1 MTDQLY
7 TTHDISRLLQVDP
20 STVSK
25 WIDRGI
31 LMAFRTPGGHRRVR
45 SADLR
50 TFLITHQMPV
60 PEELG
65 SSTVRLL
72 VVDDERQVLDAI
84 KRAFKPYA
92 NQVELQTTTSGVEAL
107 LLVSEQK
114 PHGMLIDLN
123 MPDIDGI
130 EVCRRIRARK
140 QMEGVRL
147 ITMTSA
153 HSPEVVESS
162 KQAGA
167 VACLPKPLDVQ
178 QVLDLLDLFRLLPLT
193 LLTAAVKRQ
202 AARPP
207 RAAKRLH

>member
-1 MTDQLY
+1 MSTGSGQPKEELLPSGSTDQLY

-50 TFLITHQMPV
+50 AFLITHQMPV
-60 PEELG
+60 PDELG
-65 SSTVRLL
+65 SGTVKLL
-72 VVDDERQVLDAI
+72 VVDDERPVLDAI

-92 NQVELQTTTSGVEAL
+92 AQVELQSTSSGVEAL

-123 MPDIDGI
+123 MPDIDGL

-140 QMEGVRL
+140 QMESVRL
-147 ITMTSA
+147 ITMTSN
-153 HSPEVVESS
+153 HSPEVVEQS

-167 VACLPKPLDVQ
+167 IACLAKPLDVQ
-178 QVLDLLDLFRLLPLT
+178 QVLELFRIPLALGT
-193 LLTAAVKRQ
+193 K
-202 AARPP
+202 
-207 RAAKRLH
+207 K

>member
-1 MTDQLY
+1 MGSGMMQQEGSTAMTDQLY

-65 SSTVRLL
+65 SGTVRLL
-72 VVDDERQVLDAI
+72 AVDDERPVLDAI
-84 KRAFKPYA
+84 KRAFKPFA
-92 NQVELQTTTSGVEAL
+92 AQVELQTTTSGVEAL

-114 PHGMLIDLN
+114 PHGMIIDLN
-123 MPDIDGI
+123 MPDIDGL

-153 HSPEVVESS
+153 HTPEVVEQS

-167 VACLPKPLDVQ
+167 LACMAKPLDVQ
-178 QVLDLLDLFRLLPLT
+178 QVLELFRVPLA
-193 LLTAAVKRQ
+193 LS
-202 AARPP
+202 
-207 RAAKRLH
+207 AKR

>member
-1 MTDQLY
+1 MDQLY

-31 LMAFRTPGGHRRVR
+31 LLAFRTPGGHRRVR

-65 SSTVRLL
+65 SGTVKLL
-72 VVDDERQVLDAI
+72 VVDDERQQLDAI

-92 NQVELQTTTSGVEAL
+92 AQVELTLTSSGVEAL
-107 LLVSEQK
+107 LVVSENK

-123 MPDIDGI
+123 MPDIDGL

-140 QMEGVRL
+140 PLESVRL
-147 ITMTSA
+147 ITMTSNLT
-153 HSPEVVESS
+153 PELEEQSRE
-162 KQAGA
+162 AGA
-167 VACLPKPLDVQ
+167 LACLAKPFEVQ
-178 QVLDLLDLFRLLPLT
+178 QVLELFRVPLA
-193 LLTAAVKRQ
+193 LNAPK
-202 AARPP
+202 
-207 RAAKRLH
+207 K

>member
-1 MTDQLY
+1 MATDTLY

-31 LMAFRTPGGHRRVR
+31 LLAFRTPGGHRRVR

-65 SSTVRLL
+65 SGTVKLL
-72 VVDDERQVLDAI
+72 VVDDERQQLDAI

-92 NQVELQTTTSGVEAL
+92 AQVELTLTSSGVEAL
-107 LLVSEQK
+107 LVVSENK

-123 MPDIDGI
+123 MPDIDGL

-140 QMEGVRL
+140 PLESVRL
-147 ITMTSA
+147 ITMTSNLTPELEE
-153 HSPEVVESS
+153 HSRE
-162 KQAGA
+162 AGA
-167 VACLPKPLDVQ
+167 LACLAKPFEVQ
-178 QVLDLLDLFRLLPLT
+178 QVLELFRVPLA
-193 LLTAAVKRQ
+193 LNAPK
-202 AARPP
+202 
-207 RAAKRLH
+207 K

>member
-1 MTDQLY
+1 MGSGMMQQEGSTAMTDQLY

-50 TFLITHQMPV
+50 TFLIAHQMPV

-65 SSTVRLL
+65 SGTVRLL
-72 VVDDERQVLDAI
+72 VVDDERAVLDAV
-84 KRAFKPYA
+84 KRAFKPFSA
-92 NQVELQTTTSGVEAL
+92 QVELQTTTSGVEAL

-114 PHGMLIDLN
+114 PHGMIIDLN
-123 MPDIDGI
+123 MPDIDGL

-147 ITMTSA
+147 ITMTSMHTA
-153 HSPEVVESS
+153 DVVEQS

-167 VACLPKPLDVQ
+167 LACLAKPLDVQ
-178 QVLDLLDLFRLLPLT
+178 QVLELFRVPISLG
-193 LLTAAVKRQ
+193 
-202 AARPP
+202 
-207 RAAKRLH
+207 AKR

>member
-65 SSTVRLL
+65 SSTVRL
-72 VVDDERQVLDAI
+72 
-84 KRAFKPYA
+84 
-92 NQVELQTTTSGVEAL
+92 
-107 LLVSEQK
+107 
-114 PHGMLIDLN
+114 
-123 MPDIDGI
+123 
-130 EVCRRIRARK
+130 
-140 QMEGVRL
+140 
-147 ITMTSA
+147 
-153 HSPEVVESS
+153 
-162 KQAGA
+162 
-167 VACLPKPLDVQ
+167 
-178 QVLDLLDLFRLLPLT
+178 
-193 LLTAAVKRQ
+193 
-202 AARPP
+202 
-207 RAAKRLH
+207 

>member
-1 MTDQLY
+1 MSTGSGQQKEELLPSGTTDQLY

-45 SADLR
+45 STDLR
-50 TFLITHQMPV
+50 SFLIAHQMPV
-60 PEELG
+60 PDELG
-65 SSTVRLL
+65 SGTVRLL
-72 VVDDERQVLDAI
+72 VVDDERPVLDAI
-84 KRAFKPYA
+84 KRAFKPYTA
-92 NQVELQTTTSGVEAL
+92 QVELQSTSSGVEAL

-123 MPDIDGI
+123 MPDIDGL

-140 QMEGVRL
+140 QMESVRL
-147 ITMTSA
+147 ITMTSN
-153 HSPEVVESS
+153 HSPDVVEQS

-167 VACLPKPLDVQ
+167 IACLAKPLDVQ
-178 QVLDLLDLFRLLPLT
+178 QVLELFRIPLA
-193 LLTAAVKRQ
+193 LGVK
-202 AARPP
+202 
-207 RAAKRLH
+207 K

>member
-1 MTDQLY
+1 MMQQEGSTAMTDQLY

-65 SSTVRLL
+65 SGTVRLL
-72 VVDDERQVLDAI
+72 AVDDERPVLDAI
-84 KRAFKPYA
+84 KRAFKPFA
-92 NQVELQTTTSGVEAL
+92 AQVELQTTTSGVEAL

-114 PHGMLIDLN
+114 PHGMIIDLN
-123 MPDIDGI
+123 MPDIDGL

-153 HSPEVVESS
+153 HTPEVVEQS

-167 VACLPKPLDVQ
+167 LACMAKPLDVQ
-178 QVLDLLDLFRLLPLT
+178 QVLELFRVPLA
-193 LLTAAVKRQ
+193 LS
-202 AARPP
+202 
-207 RAAKRLH
+207 AKR

>member
-1 MTDQLY
+1 MASGTMQSEGSTAMTDQLY

-45 SADLR
+45 STDLR
-50 TFLITHQMPV
+50 TFLVTHQMPV

-72 VVDDERQVLDAI
+72 VVDDERPVLDAI
-84 KRAFKPYA
+84 KRAFKPHA

-114 PHGMLIDLN
+114 PHGMIIDLN

-130 EVCRRIRARK
+130 EVCKRIRARK

-147 ITMTSA
+147 ITMTSN
-153 HSPEVVESS
+153 HTPDVVEQS

-167 VACLPKPLDVQ
+167 VACLAKPLDVT
-178 QVLDLLDLFRLLPLT
+178 QVMELFRVPLALNT
-193 LLTAAVKRQ
+193 S
-202 AARPP
+202 AAR
-207 RAAKRLH
+207 K

>member
-1 MTDQLY
+1 MGSGMMQQEGSTAMTDQLY

-65 SSTVRLL
+65 SGTVRLL
-72 VVDDERQVLDAI
+72 VVDDERPVLEAI

-92 NQVELQTTTSGVEAL
+92 AQVELQTTTSGVEAL

-114 PHGMLIDLN
+114 PHGMIIDLN
-123 MPDIDGI
+123 MPDIDGL

-147 ITMTSA
+147 ITMTSL
-153 HSPEVVESS
+153 HSPEVVEQS

-167 VACLPKPLDVQ
+167 LACMAKPLDVQ
-178 QVLDLLDLFRLLPLT
+178 EVLELFRVPLA
-193 LLTAAVKRQ
+193 LS
-202 AARPP
+202 
-207 RAAKRLH
+207 AKR